1 MTETTTPAAPDLWT
15 TAVVDAGGRY
25 GMHPSWRGFEA
36 PLDYRMFE
44 PEPVEAARLTR
55 KYAGRDDVTVLAEA
69 LGAVPDSTLELFI
82 TAHRGYV
89 GATRPN
95 PDSLWFGDVRR
106 DEGTVEGTITAPA
119 TTLDAYLA
127 AAGSRADFL
136 KIDVEGHELA
146 VLEGGAHTL
155 DRVLALRVEVQFD
168 DSFETQTASA
178 IFAHLI
184 DRLDFRLMRLD
195 YDGRGQPLSYLTVD
209 GNFGALCGCDAVFV
223 RKPASIG
230 ARGGDEAAA
239 ALLKL
244 AVFSLRNGMPDY
256 AIVCLERLQ
265 AGGWRPA
272 GEEPAVRRYLRKL
285 FILAAA
291 RLRTQSGELY
301 ERAARDYQRFFDAEM
316 PARHEIFESDWL
328 NPA

>member
-1 MTETTTPAAPDLWT
+1 MTETAVPAAPAPWT

-25 GMHPSWRGFEA
+25 GLHPSWRGFEA

-44 PEPVEAARLTR
+44 PEPVEAARLTK
-55 KYAGRDDVTVLAEA
+55 KYAARKDVTVLAQA
-69 LGAVPDSTLELFI
+69 LGAVPDSTIDLFI

-89 GATRPN
+89 GATKPN
-95 PDSLWFGDVRR
+95 PDSLWFGDVRP
-106 DEGTVEGTITAPA
+106 DEGTVEGTITVPA
-119 TTLDAYLA
+119 TTLDAYLGA
-127 AAGSRADFL
+127 TGGRADFL
-136 KIDVEGHELA
+136 KIDVEGHEMA
-146 VLEGGAHTL
+146 VLEGAARTL

-184 DRLDFRLMRLD
+184 DTLGFRLMRLD

-223 RKPASIG
+223 RKVPSVEAW
-230 ARGGDEAAA
+230 GGEAAA
-239 ALLKL
+239 AGLLKL
-244 AVFSLRNGMPDY
+244 AAFSLRNGMPDY
-256 AIVCLERLQ
+256 AVVCLERLH
-265 AGGWRPA
+265 ASGWRPA
-272 GEEPAVRRYLRKL
+272 GEEPAVRRFVRKL
-285 FILAAA
+285 FILAAG
-291 RLRTQSGELY
+291 RLRAQSSELY
-301 ERAARDYQRFFDAEM
+301 ERAARDYQRFFDVEM